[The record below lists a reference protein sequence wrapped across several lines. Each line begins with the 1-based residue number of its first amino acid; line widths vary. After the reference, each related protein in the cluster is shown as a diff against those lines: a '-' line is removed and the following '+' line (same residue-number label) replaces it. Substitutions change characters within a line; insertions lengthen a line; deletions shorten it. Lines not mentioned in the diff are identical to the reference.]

1 MRDEAA
7 AMLSKDTYDFDLPE
21 HYILIADWMHTY
33 GEQYFPGEPTAAG
46 IFPDSVLINGRG
58 IYYTKEGVRGPN
70 VVPPMR
76 YYVLPGKR
84 YRFRLINSISHSCPF
99 QLQVFI

>member
-1 MRDEAA
+1 
-7 AMLSKDTYDFDLPE
+7 MLSKDTYDFDLPE

-33 GEQYFPGEPTAAG
+33 GEQYFPGEPSSAG

-58 IYYTKEGVRGPN
+58 IYYTKEGVREPT

-99 QLQVFI
+99 QLQVCNILFPVP